1 MVCHKPSNSPP
12 SHQTSNRSTR
22 YEIYYELLLDG
33 RFSQQIEKLHQRY
46 GPVIRINPFEL
57 HINDP
62 EYYSQIYNFDR
73 HLEKRDYHIQNIQ
86 HTGPH
91 SQHRPLRRALDP
103 YLSRSKVQGLESL
116 LTLHIENLCL
126 HFSSAHSRA
135 RPLKLGHLYRCMTAD
150 IITSYTLGNSY
161 DLLSTGNEAK
171 SEGFLEAFQFT
182 FRLLWLLR
190 EIPYLGTMVR
200 WLGKG
205 VGRWCGGLGILGR
218 LLRWQWEIDTHLT
231 LLHTTPPPS
240 LTPAIIPSYIHN
252 SSLPLHL
259 RSAQPLHGTTIMLL
273 AAGFETTA
281 FTLTTATYHL
291 LSSPLCLQIL
301 LQELRTSI
309 PDPNRI
315 PSWSLLAKLPYLT
328 AIIKES
334 LRLSLGA
341 SARLPRVGGKAEMWY
356 KGWKIPKG
364 TVVGMT
370 HSDLHYDPFVFPEP
384 REFRPERWMVGMQGV
399 EAVRKREEYL
409 VSFSRG
415 GRRCMGIHLAHAE
428 LYLTLSTVFRRYGG
442 DMRLWETERRD
453 VEPARDF
460 FVPAPEAGGNGLR
473 VVIG

>member
-1 MVCHKPSNSPP
+1 MDIAADVG
-12 SHQTSNRSTR
+12 
-22 YEIYYELLLDG
+22 G
-33 RFSQQIEKLHQRY
+33 RRRKSKR
-46 GPVIRINPFEL
+46 PVIRINPFEL

-126 HFSSAHSRA
+126 RFSSVHSRA
-135 RPLKLGHLYRCMTAD
+135 QPLKLSHLYRCMTAD

-182 FRLLWLLR
+182 FLLLWLLR
-190 EIPYLGTMVR
+190 EIAYLGAMVR

-205 VGRWCGGLGILGR
+205 VGRWCAWIT
-218 LLRWQWEIDTHLT
+218 QEIDTHLT
-231 LLHTTPPPS
+231 LLQTTPPS
-240 LTPAIIPSYIHN
+240 SATDLPAIIPSYIHN
-252 SSLPLHL
+252 PSLPLHS
-259 RSAQPLHGTTIMLL
+259 RSAQPLHDTTIMLL

-291 LSSPLCLQIL
+291 LSSPLCLQHL
-301 LQELRTSI
+301 LQELHTSI
-309 PDPNRI
+309 PDPNSI

-341 SARLPRVGGKAEMWY
+341 SARLPRVNGKEEMCY
-356 KGWKIPKG
+356 KWWKIPKG
-364 TVVGMT
+364 CVVGMT

-384 REFRPERWMVGMQGV
+384 REFRPERWVVGMQGE

-442 DMRLWETERRD
+442 EMRLWETERRD